1 MGVSTGWKRPHR
13 NSPSMGRRASTRRD
27 GDLMEIWIHQTIA
40 LLSPVCPSTSPDYIL
55 ESLYKQIA

>member
-1 MGVSTGWKRPHR
+1 
-13 NSPSMGRRASTRRD
+13 MGRRASTRRD

-55 ESLYKQIA
+55 EPLYKQIA